1 MIANNINESI
11 FDRIKDFFKK
21 KPSVRQATE
30 KEKAEDRYYRYA
42 DEDKYAGQEDRYAG
56 NEDRFTS
63 GRVETKEKKL
73 KRWQNDPDGAI
84 EDIIKEISEDFI
96 KSPYNDKIDIKTN
109 TDKYLGVVYTIYTY
123 KFEDGFKVIF
133 TLEVGSSRPKLK
145 INYPKYGVTVQIGA
159 EYHNS
164 VMSFLN
170 TMTERSSRR
179 PQYTTTQTKTTKVE
193 SNPKKETY
201 NKLKDTL
208 KLRKEHLA
216 KITDAEDRANAQNE
230 INLITKKIAKMKS
243 DYQFEHIK
251 PFKGF

>member
-42 DEDKYAGQEDRYAG
+42 DQEDRYAG
-56 NEDRFTS
+56 NEDRFT
-63 GRVETKEKKL
+63 
-73 KRWQNDPDGAI
+73 AI
-84 EDIIKEISEDFI
+84 EDIIKEISEDFV

-109 TDKYLGVVYTIYTY
+109 TDKYLGVVYTVYTY
-123 KFEDGFKVIF
+123 TFEDRFKVIF

-145 INYPKYGVTVQIGA
+145 MEYSKYGVVITIGA
-159 EYHNS
+159 AYHNS
-164 VMSFLN
+164 VMTFLN

-179 PQYTTTQTKTTKVE
+179 TQQTRTQTKETRVE

-208 KLRKEHLA
+208 KLRKEHLL
-216 KITDAEDRANAQNE
+216 KITNAEDRATAQNE

-251 PFKGF
+251 TFKGFN

>member
-11 FDRIKDFFKK
+11 FDKVKDFFKK
-21 KPSVRQATE
+21 KPSVRQTTD
-30 KEKAEDRYYRYA
+30 KEKSEDRYYNQEDRYA
-42 DEDKYAGQEDRYAG
+42 DEDRYAG
-56 NEDRFTS
+56 NEDRFTR
-63 GRVETKEKKL
+63 GRVETREKKL
-73 KRWQNDPDGAI
+73 KRWENNPDGAI
-84 EDIIKEISEDFI
+84 EDIIKEISEDFV

-109 TDKYLGVVYTIYTY
+109 TDKYLGVVYTVYTY
-123 KFEDGFKVIF
+123 TFEDRFKVIF

-145 INYPKYGVTVQIGA
+145 MEYSKYGVVITIGA
-159 EYHNS
+159 AYHNS
-164 VMSFLN
+164 VMTFLN

-179 PQYTTTQTKTTKVE
+179 TQQTRTQTKETRVE

-208 KLRKEHLA
+208 KLRKEHLL
-216 KITDAEDRANAQNE
+216 KITNAEDRATAQNE

-251 PFKGF
+251 TLNPLN